1 MNAGRFSA
9 LLAATLL
16 STAAVAQAP
25 AGGEKTRAE
34 VQQELRKAQHD
45 GTIPAGQHDYPP
57 NAATIARNKEVHGIS
72 KHDGEKAPAMDK
84 HDLGKPATVR

>member
-1 MNAGRFSA
+1 MNAGRLSV
-9 LLAATLL
+9 LLGATLL
-16 STAAVAQAP
+16 CAAAIAQEPP
-25 AGGEKTRAE
+25 AGNKTRTE

-45 GTIPAGQHDYPP
+45 GTIPAAQHDYPP
-57 NAATIARNKEVHGIS
+57 DAATIARNKEVHGIS